1 LDVEASFK
9 QNAPMA
15 EQERKGI
22 TATDAQI
29 VAWQIGREPR
39 SLNGIAVR
47 CPYGFPAV
55 TFQAATDEDGNP
67 FPTGCYLTCPHLVTQ
82 IDRVEAAGG
91 VKRWEAVMAG
101 DPELRAATDA
111 AHDRHRLLDDRE
123 ADIAGLGNRE
133 RLKCLHAHAAF
144 ALADGNHPLGATVVR
159 EASPRWCDDAHC
171 MGALM
176 DTHTP

>member
-1 LDVEASFK
+1 MTGNE
-9 QNAPMA
+9 P
-15 EQERKGI
+15 KGI
-22 TATDAQI
+22 TATDEQI

-39 SLNGIAVR
+39 SLQGIAVR
-47 CPYGFPAV
+47 CPFGFPAV
-55 TFQAATDEDGNP
+55 TYQASTDENGNP

-91 VKRWEAVMAG
+91 VKRWDARMAE

-111 AHDRHRLLDDRE
+111 AHDRHRQLDNRG
-123 ADIAGLGNRE
+123 ADIAGSGSRE

-144 ALADGNHPLGATVVR
+144 ALAEGNHPLGSAVVR
-159 EASPRWCDDAHC
+159 EASPRWCDDARC

-176 DTHTP
+176 T